1 MTEFGMPTLVELP
14 SLEENARLAAA
25 LGLKFV
31 EVNMNLPM
39 YQAHRL
45 TRERLAPRDGVYF
58 TLHLDEGLNPF
69 DFNPL
74 VREAYLRTA
83 ENTVRLAAESGV
95 PCVNLHMPEGVHF
108 KLPGRK
114 VYLFDEYREE
124 YRASLLAF
132 RERMARAADG
142 RVTVLVENT
151 CFTRLR
157 GLPEAL
163 DTLLESPA
171 FALTYDAGH
180 DACDGFAAAEF
191 YRAREGRVKHVHLH
205 QANETT
211 CHLPLG
217 GGRVDEND
225 WLARAEN
232 GGMRVVI
239 EVKSREG
246 LERSVNALR
255 ERNAIA

>member
-1 MTEFGMPTLVELP
+1 MMDVGMPTLVELP
-14 SLEENARLAAA
+14 TLEENARLAAA

-31 EVNMNLPM
+31 EINMNLPM

-45 TRERLAPRDGVYF
+45 TRARLAPRHGVYF

-74 VREAYLRTA
+74 VREAYVQTA
-83 ENTVRLAAESGV
+83 EQAVARAAEAGV

-108 KLPGRK
+108 KLPWRR
-114 VYLFDEYREE
+114 VYLFDEYRAEF
-124 YRASLLAF
+124 RASLLAF
-132 RERMARAADG
+132 RERIERAAAG
-142 RVTVLVENT
+142 RVTLLVENT

-180 DACDGFAAAEF
+180 DACDGFAASAF
-191 YRAREGRVKHVHLH
+191 YRAHEGRVRHLHLH

-217 GGRVDEND
+217 AGRVDENGL
-225 WLARAEN
+225 LARAEAN
-232 GGMRVVI
+232 GMRTVI

-246 LERSVNALR
+246 LERSVRLLR

>member
-31 EVNMNLPM
+31 EINMNLPM

-45 TRERLAPRDGVYF
+45 TRERLAPRGGVYF

-74 VREAYLRTA
+74 VREAYVQTA
-83 ENTVRLAAESGV
+83 EQTVALAAEAGV

-108 KLPGRK
+108 KLPGRR
-114 VYLFDEYREE
+114 VYLFDEYRQE
-124 YRASLLAF
+124 YLSSLLAF
-132 RERMARAADG
+132 RERMERAAAG
-142 RVTVLVENT
+142 RVTLLAENT
-151 CFTRLR
+151 CFTHLR
-157 GLPEAL
+157 CLPEAL

-180 DACDGFAAAEF
+180 DACDDFAAAEF
-191 YRAREGRVKHVHLH
+191 YRAHEGRVKHMHLH
-205 QANETT
+205 QASGAA

-217 GGRVDEND
+217 EGSVNENGL
-225 WLARAEN
+225 LARAEAN
-232 GGMRVVI
+232 GMRVVV

-246 LERSVNALR
+246 LERSVSLLR
-255 ERNAIA
+255 ERNAIT

>member
-31 EVNMNLPM
+31 EINMNLPM

-114 VYLFDEYREE
+114 VYLFDEYRKE

-191 YRAREGRVKHVHLH
+191 YRARGAREARASASGER
-205 QANETT
+205 N
-211 CHLPLG
+211 HLPSAAG
-217 GGRVDEND
+217 RGQGGR
-225 WLARAEN
+225 
-232 GGMRVVI
+232 
-239 EVKSREG
+239 K
-246 LERSVNALR
+246 
-255 ERNAIA
+255 

>member
-31 EVNMNLPM
+31 EINMNLPM

-45 TRERLAPRDGVYF
+45 TRERLAPRNGVYF

-124 YRASLLAF
+124 Y
-132 RERMARAADG
+132 
-142 RVTVLVENT
+142 T

>member
-1 MTEFGMPTLVELP
+1 
-14 SLEENARLAAA
+14 
-25 LGLKFV
+25 
-31 EVNMNLPM
+31 
-39 YQAHRL
+39 
-45 TRERLAPRDGVYF
+45 
-58 TLHLDEGLNPF
+58 
-69 DFNPL
+69 
-74 VREAYLRTA
+74 
-83 ENTVRLAAESGV
+83 
-95 PCVNLHMPEGVHF
+95 
-108 KLPGRK
+108 
-114 VYLFDEYREE
+114 
-124 YRASLLAF
+124 
-132 RERMARAADG
+132 MARAADG

-191 YRAREGRVKHVHLH
+191 YRAHEGRVKHVHLH

>member
-1 MTEFGMPTLVELP
+1 
-14 SLEENARLAAA
+14 
-25 LGLKFV
+25 
-31 EVNMNLPM
+31 MNLPM

-45 TRERLAPRDGVYF
+45 TRERLAPRNGVYF

-74 VREAYLRTA
+74 VREAYLQTA

-124 YRASLLAF
+124 YRASLLTF

-171 FALTYDAGH
+171 FALTYDAG
-180 DACDGFAAAEF
+180 ARRVRRLRRGGILP
-191 YRAREGRVKHVHLH
+191 RARGAREARASASGER
-205 QANETT
+205 N
-211 CHLPLG
+211 HLPSAAG
-217 GGRVDEND
+217 RGQGGR
-225 WLARAEN
+225 
-232 GGMRVVI
+232 
-239 EVKSREG
+239 K
-246 LERSVNALR
+246 
-255 ERNAIA
+255 

>member
-31 EVNMNLPM
+31 EINMNLPM

-45 TRERLAPRDGVYF
+45 TRERLAPRDGVY
-58 TLHLDEGLNPF
+58 
-69 DFNPL
+69 FNPL

-217 GGRVDEND
+217 GGRVDEGGL
-225 WLARAEN
+225 LARAEN